1 MTDAGDHDLLFGP
14 DEGELAAAEGLGARR
29 RDVELA
35 AELGRPQPR
44 GATPSAGYLHDL
56 DTRPRVPASREAE
69 LVARAQRG
77 DAAARAELI
86 EALLPLV
93 ASVARI
99 YRGSASIDRVEL
111 LQEGVVGLLRALER
125 YEPERGVPFWAYAAW
140 WVRQAMQ
147 QLVAELN
154 NPVVLSDR
162 ALRQLARLK
171 DTHRAALV
179 ALGREPTYAELAARS
194 GLQRDHVD
202 DLVAAT
208 GPRRSLDEPVGGEH
222 GQIGALGEL
231 IADPIAEDEYERV
244 LNEIEIEQTL
254 SLLSGLSGRERAI
267 VRARFGLGGPERSLR
282 EIAAELGLSAER
294 VRQIEQ
300 RALGKLAAAAGVDAP
315 LRS

>member
-1 MTDAGDHDLLFGP
+1 MTDAGHHDLLFGP
-14 DEGELAAAEGLGARR
+14 DEGERAAAEGRDARR

-56 DTRPRVPASREAE
+56 DTRPRVPASREVE

-93 ASVARI
+93 ASVART

-125 YEPERGVPFWAYAAW
+125 YEPDRGVPFWAYAAW

-154 NPVVLSDR
+154 NPVVLS
-162 ALRQLARLK
+162 
-171 DTHRAALV
+171 
-179 ALGREPTYAELAARS
+179 
-194 GLQRDHVD
+194 
-202 DLVAAT
+202 
-208 GPRRSLDEPVGGEH
+208 
-222 GQIGALGEL
+222 
-231 IADPIAEDEYERV
+231 
-244 LNEIEIEQTL
+244 
-254 SLLSGLSGRERAI
+254 
-267 VRARFGLGGPERSLR
+267 
-282 EIAAELGLSAER
+282 
-294 VRQIEQ
+294 
-300 RALGKLAAAAGVDAP
+300 
-315 LRS
+315 